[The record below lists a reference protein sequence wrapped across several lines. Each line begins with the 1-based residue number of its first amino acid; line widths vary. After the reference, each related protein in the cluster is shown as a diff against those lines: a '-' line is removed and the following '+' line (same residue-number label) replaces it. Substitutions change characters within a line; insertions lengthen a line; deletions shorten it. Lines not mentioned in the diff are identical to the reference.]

1 MNIDWLREH
10 CLSLPH
16 ATETVQWG
24 DDLVFKIGG
33 KMFAV
38 VALEPSATNHLA
50 FKCTP
55 EKFAELTEIPGIIPA
70 PYMARAMWV
79 AFEELNALRADE
91 IRALIRES
99 YELVFAKLTK
109 KQQLELTA
117 AGAGSPRAANQALGA
132 GSSLSS
138 ARMYSMTD
146 SLQPSMCVQ
155 RP

>member
-1 MNIDWLREH
+1 MNIDWIREH

-99 YELVFAKLTK
+99 YDLVFAKLTK

-117 AGAGSPRAANQALGA
+117 AGAGSPQPRIKRSVPADRSRARG
-132 GSSLSS
+132 
-138 ARMYSMTD
+138 RT
-146 SLQPSMCVQ
+146 
-155 RP
+155 R

>member
-10 CLSLPH
+10 CLSLPY

-24 DDLVFKIGG
+24 DDLVFKVGG

-38 VALEPSATNHLA
+38 LPVEPSAANHLA

-55 EKFAELTEIPGIIPA
+55 EKFAGLTEIPGIIPA

-79 AFEELNALRADE
+79 AFEDLSALHADE

-99 YELVFAKLTK
+99 YDLVFAKLTK
-109 KQQLELTA
+109 KQRRELTA
-117 AGAGSPRAANQALGA
+117 AGGSRRSTRP
-132 GSSLSS
+132 
-138 ARMYSMTD
+138 ARPKKSMEKK
-146 SLQPSMCVQ
+146 
-155 RP
+155 

>member
-10 CLSLPH
+10 CLSLPD

-38 VALEPSATNHLA
+38 VPLEPSAANHLA

-70 PYMARAMWV
+70 PYMARAMWI
-79 AFEELNALRADE
+79 AFEDLNALRADE

-99 YELVFAKLTK
+99 YDLVFAKLTK
-109 KQQLELTA
+109 KQRQELNE
-117 AGAGSPRAANQALGA
+117 GGRS
-132 GSSLSS
+132 
-138 ARMYSMTD
+138 
-146 SLQPSMCVQ
+146 Q
-155 RP
+155 RSTRPVRPKKRIKK

>member
-10 CLSLPH
+10 CLSLPY

-24 DDLVFKIGG
+24 DDLVFKVGG

-38 VALEPSATNHLA
+38 LPLEPSAASHLA

-79 AFEELNALRADE
+79 AFEDLSALHADE

-99 YELVFAKLTK
+99 YDLVFAKLTK
-109 KQQLELTA
+109 KQQRELTA
-117 AGAGSPRAANQALGA
+117 AGGSRRSTRP
-132 GSSLSS
+132 
-138 ARMYSMTD
+138 ARPKKSMEKK
-146 SLQPSMCVQ
+146 
-155 RP
+155 

>member
-16 ATETVQWG
+16 ATETAQWG
-24 DDLVFKIGG
+24 DDLVFKISG

-38 VALEPSATNHLA
+38 VALEPSAANHLA

-79 AFEELNALRADE
+79 AFEDLNALRADE

-99 YELVFAKLTK
+99 YDLVFAKLTK
-109 KQQLELTA
+109 KQQQELTA
-117 AGAGSPRAANQALGA
+117 AGAGSPQPRIKRSA
-132 GSSLSS
+132 S
-138 ARMYSMTD
+138 ARRSRARGRT
-146 SLQPSMCVQ
+146 
-155 RP
+155 R

>member
-24 DDLVFKIGG
+24 DDLVFKVGG

-38 VALEPSATNHLA
+38 VALEPSAANHLA
-50 FKCTP
+50 FKCTA

-79 AFEELNALRADE
+79 AFEDLNALRADE

-99 YELVFAKLTK
+99 YDLVFAKLTK
-109 KQQLELTA
+109 KAQQEMTTA
-117 AGAGSPRAANQALGA
+117 MESKRKA
-132 GSSLSS
+132 S
-138 ARMYSMTD
+138 ASKRR
-146 SLQPSMCVQ
+146 Q
-155 RP
+155 RRQRS